1 MNSWS
6 KLCNTHCL
14 FTLKTILIG
23 HWSWNYVNK
32 QWVLHNRHR
41 EFMLNKYDH
50 SQNEKH
56 KKEVTTVLV
65 QTMFVLSISA
75 NRSTDRT
82 IWTGDFIARQ
92 CRAYQIRIL
101 FLQLQ
106 SKQLVFKY
114 CLSVCFTFPAQHC
127 RS

>member
-1 MNSWS
+1 MTVKITSFFGS
-6 KLCNTHCL
+6 
-14 FTLKTILIG
+14 
-23 HWSWNYVNK
+23 Y
-32 QWVLHNRHR
+32 
-41 EFMLNKYDH
+41 

-65 QTMFVLSISA
+65 QTMFVLSMSA

-92 CRAYQIRIL
+92 CGAHQIRIL

-106 SKQLVFKY
+106 NNWYLNIV
-114 CLSVCFTFPAQHC
+114 CLSVLLSLHDTVVAKTFKCVLAND
-127 RS
+127 ST